1 MPETKLVEKGLAARI
16 EELTKDLPEIVDYVE
31 KKLKQGDKET
41 QIDIKALNDKICYA
55 TYGAEPLPFIY
66 VLLDHIL
73 ELKEDAIKIVKEE
86 KGK

>member
-1 MPETKLVEKGLAARI
+1 MPETKLVKNEISTRI
-16 EELTKDLPEIVDYVE
+16 NEINEDLPEILAFVE

-66 VLLDHIL
+66 VLTKHIL
-73 ELKEDAIKIVKEE
+73 ELKDDALKIINEKKE
-86 KGK
+86 K